1 MPGFRLVVVLL
12 MSLLAGLSI
21 ACGGETDGDSDGVRG
36 SAAPVAAP
44 SVEDGAGV
52 DEAGVEATDEESAAS
67 SVTAG
72 TSVANATDAGNE
84 EARDVAGDGQAGS
97 AGPASAG
104 VDSDASGGED
114 GYYFAGGGSG
124 AAETSADGESEDG
137 GYPASSGGDEAE
149 SAPSADAPEASD
161 PDAGVPEEPVP
172 EASVPEAGVP
182 EGGLVLMEPRR
193 PVVVLDPGHGGTNV
207 GAVRFGVV
215 ERESNLDFALR
226 VEQLLIAAG
235 YDVILTRRT
244 AARTVDVSEASL
256 DEVPEFLINRPD
268 LQGRVDLANEAEA
281 DLFISIHSN
290 GAADP
295 RASGI
300 EVYWDAARP
309 HAAENERLAL
319 ALHESILDSLEIAT
333 GYRAWDRGIQEDT
346 CWHISER
353 TGECSPIFVLGPPD
367 EIDRSRAIFFGL
379 DPAMLGFAPGQD
391 VLVSRATQM
400 PAALLELLFITNE
413 WEAGVLKDEAS
424 RQGIAVGIVR
434 GIERYF
440 LETASVSEQD
450 GGGQEGAA
458 QQEAG
463 AGAG

>member
-1 MPGFRLVVVLL
+1 MPGVRLVVVLL
-12 MSLLAGLSI
+12 LSLLAGLAI
-21 ACGGETDGDSDGVRG
+21 ACGGETDGDSDEVPV
-36 SAAPVAAP
+36 SAAPVAAA
-44 SVEDGAGV
+44 SVADRAAARADEEAGAADEAAAVSSGAG
-52 DEAGVEATDEESAAS
+52 
-67 SVTAG
+67 G
-72 TSVANATDAGNE
+72 TSVGDEAEAGDAERDDARGGAAEGGADAGVG
-84 EARDVAGDGQAGS
+84 EAGYSVA
-97 AGPASAG
+97 
-104 VDSDASGGED
+104 E
-114 GYYFAGGGSG
+114 GGSG
-124 AAETSADGESEDG
+124 AAETSAGGESEDAG
-137 GYPASSGGDEAE
+137 TGASGGGETAEEAPRAV
-149 SAPSADAPEASD
+149 APDTGG
-161 PDAGVPEEPVP
+161 PDAGVPEAVVP
-172 EASVPEAGVP
+172 DAGVP
-182 EGGLVLMEPRR
+182 DAGLVLMEPRR
-193 PVVVLDPGHGGTNV
+193 PLVVLDPGHGGTNV

-215 ERESNLDFALR
+215 ERESNLEFALR

-235 YDVILTRRT
+235 YEVILTRRT
-244 AARTVDVSEASL
+244 AARTVDVSEANL

-268 LQGRVDLANEAEA
+268 LQARVDLANESEA

-295 RASGI
+295 RASGL
-300 EVYWDAARP
+300 EVYWDAGRP

-346 CWHISER
+346 CWHISAR

-379 DPAMLGFAPGQD
+379 DPAMQGFAPGQD

-413 WEAGVLKDEAS
+413 WEAGVLKDEKS
-424 RQGIAVGIVR
+424 RQGIAIGIVR

-440 LETASVSEQD
+440 RETASVSEQD
-450 GGGQEGAA
+450 GAGPDGTARQG
-458 QQEAG
+458 AG